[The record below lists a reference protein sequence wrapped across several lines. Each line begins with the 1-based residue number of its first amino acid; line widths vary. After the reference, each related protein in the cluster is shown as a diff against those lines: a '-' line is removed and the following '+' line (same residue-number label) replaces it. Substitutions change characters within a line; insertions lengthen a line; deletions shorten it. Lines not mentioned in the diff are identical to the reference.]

1 MMPTGDKL
9 KDIIVEIEKIKSQ
22 DNFKKAHKLIEESII
37 KYSDDYRLYEELAD
51 VSIYM

>member
-22 DNFKKAHKLIEESII
+22 TISKKHTN
-37 KYSDDYRLYEELAD
+37 
-51 VSIYM
+51 